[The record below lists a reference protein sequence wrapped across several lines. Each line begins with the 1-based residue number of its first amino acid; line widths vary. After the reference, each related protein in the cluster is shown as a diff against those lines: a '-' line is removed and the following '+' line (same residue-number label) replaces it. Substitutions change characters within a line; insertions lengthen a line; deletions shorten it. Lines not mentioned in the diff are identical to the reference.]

1 VALLRNFDIFNA
13 AGGPFTAVE
22 KTFDNLEPNAEGK
35 LVLAFVP
42 VKDYASVTALEVVSE
57 PH

>member
-1 VALLRNFDIFNA
+1 
-13 AGGPFTAVE
+13 VE

-35 LVLAFVP
+35 LLLAFVP
-42 VKDYASVTALEVVSE
+42 VKDYASVTAWEVVSE